1 MTKIILTLFALA
13 LIVGQ
18 IANATIQCG
27 TDVAPKIIICFSF
40 LLGRATS
47 PSQDCCVGL
56 QSLAKTAAASQP
68 NHKDICNCIKVA
80 VQTFAMD
87 YSKAKQLPQLCNYP
101 SIIPIESNLDC
112 SK

>member
-18 IANATIQCG
+18 ITNATIQC
-27 TDVAPKIIICFSF
+27 
-40 LLGRATS
+40 GRATS

-68 NHKDICNCIKVA
+68 NHKDTCNCIKVA

-101 SIIPIESNLDC
+101 SIIPIEPNLDC